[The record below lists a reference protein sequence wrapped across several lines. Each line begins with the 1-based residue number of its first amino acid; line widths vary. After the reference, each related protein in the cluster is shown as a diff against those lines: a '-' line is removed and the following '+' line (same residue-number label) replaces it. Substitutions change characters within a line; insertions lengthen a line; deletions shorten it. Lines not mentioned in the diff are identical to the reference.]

1 MSYGVGNGPGGFD
14 EAFFDASCKP
24 QLLGPR
30 YVIRKGEEGY
40 PDAFM
45 RLYNPPSSLFIV
57 GSPGALQEGL
67 AIVGAR
73 KATPYGIS
81 CARRFGRIAA
91 RNGIVVIS
99 GGALGCDSAAHRAAL
114 AEGAPTV
121 VFLGGGCDQLYPA
134 RNRQLFQDV
143 VDAGGAVVSEHP
155 WGHPPKPYTFRARN
169 RLIASLSK
177 ATLIVEAGFPS
188 GTFSTA
194 DEALQANRDVLVV
207 PGSITSKHSRGANQL
222 LYQGAVPIVDD
233 ESFHDVLFALFGCLK
248 IDAPNQFR
256 PQQGLIAFQGDDEGE
271 EGAPADE
278 EHPVRSFKP
287 LFDAMCAEPMNMQE
301 LYDLARKLFRQ
312 NDLHGW
318 ISKNVLEG
326 QACGSI
332 TRFPD
337 GRYGVAV
344 PDLE

>member
-1 MSYGVGNGPGGFD
+1 MPYSSSDNQHP
-14 EAFFDASCKP
+14 EAFFDSSCKP
-24 QLLGPR
+24 QLQGPR
-30 YVIRKGEEGY
+30 FVIQKSQDAY
-40 PDAFM
+40 PVAFL
-45 RLYNPPSSLFIV
+45 RLSNPPETLYVV
-57 GSPGALQEGL
+57 GSPDALQEGL

-91 RNGIVVIS
+91 RNGVVVIS

-114 AEGAPTV
+114 AEGMPTV
-121 VFLGGGCDQLYPA
+121 VFLGGGCDQLYPL
-134 RNRQLFQDV
+134 RNKQLFQDII
-143 VDAGGAVVSEHP
+143 DAGGAIVSEHP

-177 ATLIVEAGFPS
+177 ATLIVEAGLPS

-207 PGSITSKHSRGANQL
+207 PGSITSKHSRGANRL

-233 ESFHDVLFALFGCLK
+233 ESFYDVLFALFGCLK
-248 IDAPNQFR
+248 RDGADRIAPQR
-256 PQQGLIAFQGDDEGE
+256 IGSLYGGGDEDRSRESEGQN
-271 EGAPADE
+271 D
-278 EHPVRSFKP
+278 VSRSFKP
-287 LFDAMCAEPMNMQE
+287 FFDAISAEPMNMQE
-301 LYDLARKLFRQ
+301 LYDLSKKLFGE

-318 ISKNVLEG
+318 ISKNILEG

-332 TRFPD
+332 TRYPD
-337 GRYGVAV
+337 GRYGVTV

>member
-1 MSYGVGNGPGGFD
+1 MPQRVDGGHSS
-14 EAFFDASCKP
+14 EAYYDASCKP
-24 QLLGPR
+24 QLSGPR
-30 YVIRKGEEGY
+30 FIIRKGDVRY
-40 PDAFM
+40 PCAFS
-45 RLYNPPSSLFIV
+45 RLSYPPESLYVV
-57 GSPGALQEGL
+57 GSPEALQEGL

-114 AEGAPTV
+114 AEGMPTV
-121 VFLGGGCDQLYPA
+121 VFLGGGCDQLYPL
-134 RNRQLFQDV
+134 RNKQLFQDII
-143 VDAGGAVVSEHP
+143 DAGGAIVSEHP

-177 ATLIVEAGFPS
+177 ATLIVEAGLPS

-248 IDAPNQFR
+248 CDAANRASVLSFSATD
-256 PQQGLIAFQGDDEGE
+256 LDADDESETADEE
-271 EGAPADE
+271 EGA
-278 EHPVRSFKP
+278 RTFRP
-287 LFDAMCAEPMNMQE
+287 LYDAICAEPMNMQE
-301 LYDLARKLFRQ
+301 LYDIAKKLFNQ

-318 ISKNVLEG
+318 ISKNILEG
-326 QACGSI
+326 QASGSI
-332 TRFPD
+332 TRYPD
-337 GRYGVAV
+337 GRYGVSV